1 MIGGEGW
8 TRIMVEKFLGKRVY
22 TIPCGSVRKG
32 KDPHG
37 RIVHDFSFAQEGGKS
52 INSVLIENSVEY
64 IAFKERV
71 KALSQ
76 VS

>member
-1 MIGGEGW
+1 
-8 TRIMVEKFLGKRVY
+8 MVEKFLSKRVY
-22 TIPCGSVRKG
+22 TIPCGSVLKG

-52 INSVLIENSVEY
+52 INSALIENSVEY

>member
-1 MIGGEGW
+1 
-8 TRIMVEKFLGKRVY
+8 MVEKFLGKKVY
-22 TIPCGSVRKG
+22 TLPCGSVRKG

-37 RIVHDFSFAQEGGKS
+37 RIVHDFSFAQKGGKS

-71 KALSQ
+71 KALCQ